1 MSENNTIYYLQH
13 KDIQDKDILIN
24 EIYANTESN
33 YYFSDDFS
41 KDFYIDLCYF
51 GFISTTIIDN
61 DKLFLLPEIQ
71 FEYALLYFE
80 NLHISKKVKKLIKK
94 KDYIFEIDSNIK
106 EVLNKLDEYHNPNWL
121 IGDYKNLL
129 IELFKDDSE
138 SFKIKT
144 FLVKDKKTKEI
155 IAGEIGYKIGN
166 TYTSLT
172 GFSSKEKKYNN
183 YGTLQLILTAK
194 YLEKENYKLWNLG
207 HPYMEYK
214 YAIGAKCYKREKF
227 LEQWYSCM

>member
-41 KDFYIDLCYF
+41 KDFYTDLCYF

-80 NLHISKKVKKLIKK
+80 NLHISKKVKKLINKK
-94 KDYIFEIDSNIK
+94 EYIFEVDSNIK

-214 YAIGAKCYKREKF
+214 YAIGAKRYRREEF
-227 LEQWYSCM
+227 LERWYSCM